1 MSYNVFSEM
10 LMASQL
16 RSPMALM
23 MGDPQHLNPIVV
35 QGVSFLFLS
44 YMSICTYWTLFRINI
59 GWEYKLQVSRGPGY
73 VYGI

>member
-1 MSYNVFSEM
+1 M

-44 YMSICTYWTLFRINI
+44 YMSVCTYWTLFRINI
-59 GWEYKLQVSRGPGY
+59 GWEYKLQVER
-73 VYGI
+73 VDQALGIY